1 MDEPFGPRFFR
12 WWAGLRRTTRY
23 AIALLMLSVAAVML
37 FVCGFE
43 AGFGWIPFL
52 IAGFVM
58 IVFAD

>member
-1 MDEPFGPRFFR
+1 
-12 WWAGLRRTTRY
+12 
-23 AIALLMLSVAAVML
+23 ML